1 MMTSFPMIDKIPIA
15 INIHENFFD
24 FSKPG
29 SLVTYR
35 KIPNIKI
42 KSPKTS

>member
-1 MMTSFPMIDKIPIA
+1 MA

-24 FSKPG
+24 FSNPG
-29 SLVTYR
+29 SFVVLR

-42 KSPKTS
+42 KRPKNS